1 MCNTEWVCLKLFLS
15 SKLQDIKMEK
25 NERKE
30 TLPRRGDGR
39 IEEGKEKER
48 TKKKFL
54 NVGKK
59 GARVHAVP
67 LTYYI
72 VRS

>member
-1 MCNTEWVCLKLFLS
+1 
-15 SKLQDIKMEK
+15 MEK